1 MVADHR
7 RFSTFTGIVAD
18 PVKYFHHR
26 VIVLLACPGISSQTV
41 LLIRSDRQVPAP
53 ANPSSACLP
62 TSIQGSMMSSQFPYT
77 RPRRLRNSESM
88 RSLFQETEFKLG
100 DLVLPIFVEEE
111 IDDFVPINSM
121 PGVRR
126 IPESKLASEIERYA
140 LAGIRSV
147 MTFGV
152 SHHLD
157 DTGSDTW
164 NENGLVARMARIC
177 KDAVPEMV
185 VMSDTCFCEYTAH
198 GHCGVLHQGQVD
210 NDATLAN
217 LGRQAVVAAQAG
229 ADFIAPSAAMD
240 GQVQAIRSA
249 LDAAGFTQTAIMAYS
264 TKFAS
269 ALYGP
274 FREAGGSALKG
285 DRKSYQ
291 MNPMNRREAV
301 RESLLDE
308 QEGADALMVKP
319 AGAYLDII
327 RDIRE
332 ASRLPL
338 GAYQVSGEY
347 AMIKFGA
354 QAGAIDEARVVRE
367 SLGAIKRAGA
377 DLIFTYF
384 AMDLALSGI

>member
-1 MVADHR
+1 
-7 RFSTFTGIVAD
+7 
-18 PVKYFHHR
+18 
-26 VIVLLACPGISSQTV
+26 
-41 LLIRSDRQVPAP
+41 
-53 ANPSSACLP
+53 
-62 TSIQGSMMSSQFPYT
+62 MSSLFPAS
-77 RPRRLRNSESM
+77 RPRRLRSNENF
-88 RSLFQETEFKLG
+88 RSLFQETEFTLN

-121 PGVRR
+121 PGVQR
-126 IPESKLASEIERYA
+126 IPESKLAQEVERYA
-140 LAGIRSV
+140 KAGIKSV

-157 DTGSDTW
+157 ATGSDTW
-164 NENGLVARMARIC
+164 KENGLVSRISRTI
-177 KDAVPEMV
+177 KSAVPEMI
-185 VMSDTCFCEYTAH
+185 VMSDTCFCEYTDH
-198 GHCGVLHQGQVD
+198 GHCGVMHGDHVD
-210 NDATLAN
+210 NDATIEN
-217 LGRQAVVAAQAG
+217 LGKQAVMAARAG
-229 ADFIAPSAAMD
+229 ADVIAPSAAMD
-240 GQVQAIRSA
+240 GQVKAIRAA
-249 LDAAGFTQTAIMAYS
+249 LDAAGFPHTPIMAYS

-285 DRKSYQ
+285 DRKTYQ
-291 MNPMNRREAV
+291 MNPMNRREAL
-301 RESLLDE
+301 RESLMDE
-308 QEGADALMVKP
+308 AEGADALMVKP

-332 ASRLPL
+332 ASTLPL
-338 GAYQVSGEY
+338 AAYQVSGEY

-354 QAGAIDEARVVRE
+354 QAGAIDEHRVVRE

>member
-1 MVADHR
+1 
-7 RFSTFTGIVAD
+7 
-18 PVKYFHHR
+18 
-26 VIVLLACPGISSQTV
+26 
-41 LLIRSDRQVPAP
+41 
-53 ANPSSACLP
+53 
-62 TSIQGSMMSSQFPYT
+62 MSSLFPAA
-77 RPRRLRNSESM
+77 RPRRLRSNENF
-88 RSLFQETEFKLG
+88 RSLFQESEFTLN

-111 IDDFVPINSM
+111 INEFVPIKSM
-121 PGVRR
+121 PGVQR
-126 IPESKLASEIERYA
+126 IPESKLAQEVERYA
-140 LAGIRSV
+140 RAGIKSV

-157 DTGSDTW
+157 ATGSDTW
-164 NENGLVARMARIC
+164 QENGLVSRISRTI
-177 KDAVPEMV
+177 KSAVPEMI
-185 VMSDTCFCEYTAH
+185 VMSDTCFCEYTDH
-198 GHCGVLHQGQVD
+198 GHCGVMHGGHVD
-210 NDATLAN
+210 NDATIEN
-217 LGRQAVVAAQAG
+217 LGKQAVMAARAG
-229 ADFIAPSAAMD
+229 ADVIAPSAAMD
-240 GQVQAIRSA
+240 GQVKAIRAA
-249 LDAAGFTQTAIMAYS
+249 LDAAGFTQTPIMAYS

-291 MNPMNRREAV
+291 MNPMNRREAL

-308 QEGADALMVKP
+308 AEGADALMVKP

-332 ASRLPL
+332 ASNLPL
-338 GAYQVSGEY
+338 AAYQVSGEY

-354 QAGAIDEARVVRE
+354 QAGAIDEHRVVRE
-367 SLGAIKRAGA
+367 TLGAIKRAGA

>member
-1 MVADHR
+1 
-7 RFSTFTGIVAD
+7 
-18 PVKYFHHR
+18 
-26 VIVLLACPGISSQTV
+26 
-41 LLIRSDRQVPAP
+41 
-53 ANPSSACLP
+53 
-62 TSIQGSMMSSQFPYT
+62 MSEHFPIT
-77 RPRRLRNSESM
+77 RLRRQRRNDTL
-88 RSLFQETEFKLG
+88 RSLFQETEFSLN

-111 IDDFVPINSM
+111 ISDFVPITSM
-121 PGVRR
+121 PGVMR
-126 IPESKLASEIERYA
+126 IPESKLAGEIERYA
-140 LAGIRSV
+140 RAGIKAV

-164 NENGLVARMARIC
+164 NDQGLVARMARIC

-198 GHCGVLHQGQVD
+198 GHCGVMHGDAVD

-217 LGRQAVVAAQAG
+217 LGRQAVVAARAG
-229 ADFIAPSAAMD
+229 ADFISPSAAMD
-240 GQVQAIRSA
+240 GQVQAIRRA
-249 LDAAGFTQTAIMAYS
+249 LDEAGFADTSIMAYS

-301 RESLLDE
+301 RESLLDAA
-308 QEGADALMVKP
+308 EGADVLMVKP

-338 GAYQVSGEY
+338 AAYQVSGEY
-347 AMIKFGA
+347 AMIKFAA
-354 QAGAIDEARVVRE
+354 QAGAIDEVRVVRE
-367 SLGAIKRAGA
+367 SLGSIKRAGA
-377 DLIFTYF
+377 DLIFSYF
-384 AMDLALSGI
+384 AMDLARDGI

>member
-1 MVADHR
+1 M
-7 RFSTFTGIVAD
+7 STLF
-18 PVKYFHHR
+18 
-26 VIVLLACPGISSQTV
+26 
-41 LLIRSDRQVPAP
+41 PA
-53 ANPSSACLP
+53 A
-62 TSIQGSMMSSQFPYT
+62 
-77 RPRRLRNSESM
+77 RPRRLRSNENF
-88 RSLFQETEFKLG
+88 RSLFQESEFTLN

-111 IDDFVPINSM
+111 IDEFVPIKSM
-121 PGVRR
+121 PGVQR
-126 IPESKLASEIERYA
+126 IPESRLAQEVERYA
-140 LAGIRSV
+140 RAGIKSV

-157 DTGSDTW
+157 ATGSDTW
-164 NENGLVARMARIC
+164 QENGLVSRISRTI
-177 KDAVPEMV
+177 KSAVPEMI
-185 VMSDTCFCEYTAH
+185 VMSDTCFCEYTDH
-198 GHCGVLHQGQVD
+198 GHCGVMHGGHVD
-210 NDATLAN
+210 NDATIEN
-217 LGRQAVVAAQAG
+217 LGKQAVMAARAG
-229 ADFIAPSAAMD
+229 ADVIAPSAAMD
-240 GQVQAIRSA
+240 GQVKAIRAA
-249 LDAAGFTQTAIMAYS
+249 LDAAGFTQTPIMAYS

-291 MNPMNRREAV
+291 MNPMNRREAL

-308 QEGADALMVKP
+308 AEGADALMVKP

-332 ASRLPL
+332 ASNLPL
-338 GAYQVSGEY
+338 AAYQVSGEY

-354 QAGAIDEARVVRE
+354 QAGAIDEHRVVRE
-367 SLGAIKRAGA
+367 TLGAIKRAGA

>member
-1 MVADHR
+1 
-7 RFSTFTGIVAD
+7 
-18 PVKYFHHR
+18 
-26 VIVLLACPGISSQTV
+26 
-41 LLIRSDRQVPAP
+41 
-53 ANPSSACLP
+53 
-62 TSIQGSMMSSQFPYT
+62 MSEHFPIT
-77 RPRRLRNSESM
+77 RLRRQRRNDTL
-88 RSLFQETEFKLG
+88 RSLFQETEFSLN

-111 IDDFVPINSM
+111 ISDFVPITSM
-121 PGVRR
+121 PGVMR
-126 IPESKLASEIERYA
+126 IPESKLAGEIERYA
-140 LAGIRSV
+140 RAGIKAV

-164 NENGLVARMARIC
+164 NDQGLVARMARIC

-198 GHCGVLHQGQVD
+198 GHCGVMHGDAVD

-217 LGRQAVVAAQAG
+217 LGRQAVVAARAG
-229 ADFIAPSAAMD
+229 ADFISPSAAMD
-240 GQVQAIRSA
+240 GQVQAIRRA
-249 LDAAGFTQTAIMAYS
+249 LDEAGFADTSIMAYS

-301 RESLLDE
+301 RESLLDAA
-308 QEGADALMVKP
+308 EGADVLMVKP

-338 GAYQVSGEY
+338 AAYQVSGEY
-347 AMIKFGA
+347 AMIKFAA

-367 SLGAIKRAGA
+367 SLGSIKRAGA
-377 DLIFTYF
+377 DLIFSYF
-384 AMDLALSGI
+384 AMDLARYGI

>member
-1 MVADHR
+1 
-7 RFSTFTGIVAD
+7 
-18 PVKYFHHR
+18 
-26 VIVLLACPGISSQTV
+26 
-41 LLIRSDRQVPAP
+41 
-53 ANPSSACLP
+53 
-62 TSIQGSMMSSQFPYT
+62 MSSLFPAA
-77 RPRRLRNSESM
+77 RPRRLRSNESF
-88 RSLFQETEFKLG
+88 RSLFQENEFTLN

-111 IDDFVPINSM
+111 IDEFVPIKSM
-121 PGVRR
+121 PGVQR
-126 IPESKLASEIERYA
+126 IPESKLAQEVERYA
-140 LAGIRSV
+140 RAGIKSV

-157 DTGSDTW
+157 ATGSDTW
-164 NENGLVARMARIC
+164 QENGLVSRISRTI
-177 KDAVPEMV
+177 KSAVPEMI
-185 VMSDTCFCEYTAH
+185 VMSDTCFCEYTDH
-198 GHCGVLHQGQVD
+198 GHCGVMHGGHVD
-210 NDATLAN
+210 NDATIEN
-217 LGRQAVVAAQAG
+217 LGKQAVMAARAG
-229 ADFIAPSAAMD
+229 ADVIAPSAAMD
-240 GQVQAIRSA
+240 GQVKAIRAA
-249 LDAAGFTQTAIMAYS
+249 LDAAGFTQTPIMAYS

-291 MNPMNRREAV
+291 MNPMNRREAL

-308 QEGADALMVKP
+308 AEGADALMVKP

-332 ASRLPL
+332 ASNLPL
-338 GAYQVSGEY
+338 AAYQVSGEY

-354 QAGAIDEARVVRE
+354 QAGAIDEHRVVRE
-367 SLGAIKRAGA
+367 TLGAIKRAGA

>member
-1 MVADHR
+1 
-7 RFSTFTGIVAD
+7 
-18 PVKYFHHR
+18 
-26 VIVLLACPGISSQTV
+26 
-41 LLIRSDRQVPAP
+41 
-53 ANPSSACLP
+53 
-62 TSIQGSMMSSQFPYT
+62 MSSLFPAA
-77 RPRRLRNSESM
+77 RPRRLRSNEHF
-88 RSLFQETEFKLG
+88 RSLFQESEFTLN

-121 PGVRR
+121 PGVQR
-126 IPESKLASEIERYA
+126 IPESKLAQEVERYA
-140 LAGIRSV
+140 RAGIKSV

-157 DTGSDTW
+157 ATGSDTW
-164 NENGLVARMARIC
+164 QENGLVSRISRTI
-177 KDAVPEMV
+177 KSAVPEMI
-185 VMSDTCFCEYTAH
+185 VMSDTCFCEYTDH
-198 GHCGVLHQGQVD
+198 GHCGVMHGGRVD
-210 NDATLAN
+210 NDATIEN
-217 LGRQAVVAAQAG
+217 LGKQAVMAARAG
-229 ADFIAPSAAMD
+229 ADVIAPSAAMD
-240 GQVQAIRSA
+240 GQVKAIRAA
-249 LDAAGFTQTAIMAYS
+249 LDAAGFTQTPIMAYS

-291 MNPMNRREAV
+291 MNPMNRREAL

-308 QEGADALMVKP
+308 AEGADALMVKP

-332 ASRLPL
+332 ASNLPL
-338 GAYQVSGEY
+338 AAYQVSGEY

-354 QAGAIDEARVVRE
+354 QAGAIDEHRVVRE
-367 SLGAIKRAGA
+367 TLGAIKRAGA